1 MPDTHVALP
10 GSRRPMKQGAKR
22 VRDVDP
28 HEPVEVTITLR
39 GPKLPDADAL
49 NQPPLSREEFARK
62 YAASADD
69 AKQVTDK
76 LQSYG
81 LKVLQTSLV
90 KRSLTVTG
98 TAAQF
103 EAAFQP
109 QLGIYHDTEQGDF
122 RGRAHAIRIPQ
133 ELDGVITGVF
143 GLDERR
149 VARRKSGSGDT
160 SAARPLTPADI
171 EKLYSFPPGDGAAQ
185 VVGIA
190 EFGGG
195 YFPEDVEAFCGKYGR
210 AIPTVDIVS
219 VGLEALTP
227 AQIRK
232 LPPQRRNDELGSS
245 TEVMMDI
252 EIIAALCPASKILVY
267 FAPFTQKGWVDL
279 IGKVVEGQPAP
290 CNILSV
296 SWGLAED
303 SPDWSEAARAA
314 INDALKSAAL
324 QGITVCVASG
334 DDGSGDQ
341 IADGRAHVD
350 FPSCSPSVLSV
361 GGTMLSNQEEVV
373 WWETPG
379 QRTPNGGGA
388 TGGGVSVF
396 SGRPSWQTV
405 EIRSLN
411 AGSIDGR
418 VIPDVAAVAGVP
430 FYDLIFQGQDAPNGG
445 TSAAAPVWAALLARV
460 NAALPAGQAPRFL
473 TPLLYGTGEDGQPI
487 GEAVCRDITTGDNT
501 SPDPG
506 KGYRAEAGFDAV
518 SGWGVPKGNALAKA
532 LGSQTVVG

>member
-1 MPDTHVALP
+1 MPNTHVALP
-10 GSRRPMKQGAKR
+10 GSRRPMKQGVRR

-28 HEPVEVTITLR
+28 NASIEVTVTLR

-62 YAASADD
+62 YGASVDD
-69 AKQVTDK
+69 AKKVTDQ

-81 LKVLQTSLV
+81 LKVEETSLV
-90 KRSLTVTG
+90 KRSVTVKG
-98 TAAQF
+98 TAAQI

-109 QLGIYHDTEQGDF
+109 QLGIYHDAEQGDF
-122 RGRAHAIRIPQ
+122 RGRAHVIRVPQ
-133 ELDGVITGVF
+133 QLDGIVTGVF

-149 VARRKSGSGDT
+149 VARRKSGVGDAT
-160 SAARPLTPADI
+160 GATPLTPIVI
-171 EKLYSFPPGDGAAQ
+171 EKRYGFPSGDGAGQ

-195 YFPEDVEAFCGKYGR
+195 YFPDDVAAFCNKFER
-210 AIPTVDIVS
+210 PLPAVEIVP
-219 VGLEALTP
+219 VGLNALTP

-232 LPPQRRNDELGSS
+232 LPPQRRNDELGAS

-279 IGKVVEGQPAP
+279 IGKVVAGEPAP
-290 CNILSV
+290 CSILSV

-303 SPDWSEAARAA
+303 SEDWSEAARTA

-334 DDGSGDQ
+334 DDGSGDELT
-341 IADGRAHVD
+341 DGRAHVD

-361 GGTMLSNQEEVV
+361 GGTMLKNSEEVV
-373 WWETPG
+373 WWEAPG

-396 SGRPSWQTV
+396 MPRPSWQAIKV
-405 EIRSLN
+405 KSVN

-418 VIPDVAAVAGVP
+418 VIPDVAAVAGSP

-445 TSAAAPVWAALLARV
+445 TSAATPVWAALLARV
-460 NAALPAGQAPRFL
+460 YAALPTDQKPQFL
-473 TPLLYGTGEDGQPI
+473 TPILYGKGPDG
-487 GEAVCRDITTGDNT
+487 GAVGKTVCGDITTGNNV
-501 SPDPG
+501 SPNPG
-506 KGYRAEAGFDAV
+506 TGYKAGIGFDAV
-518 SGWGVPKGNALAKA
+518 SGWGVPKGEALVRA
-532 LGSQTVVG
+532 LTPSTAVA

>member
-10 GSRRPMKQGAKR
+10 GSRRPMKQGVR
-22 VRDVDP
+22 RIRDVNP
-28 HEPVEVTITLR
+28 HDSIEITVALR

-49 NQPPLSREEFARK
+49 NQPPLSREEFKQR
-62 YAASADD
+62 YSASEDD
-69 AKQVTDK
+69 AKKVAAQ

-81 LKVLQTSLV
+81 LKVEETSLV
-90 KRSLTVTG
+90 KRSLTVRG
-98 TAAQF
+98 NAAQI

-109 QLGIYHDTEQGDF
+109 QLGIYHDAEQGDF
-122 RGRAHAIRIPQ
+122 RGRAHVIRVPQ
-133 ELDGVITGVF
+133 QLDGLITGVF

-149 VARRKSGSGDT
+149 VARRKSGAGDAT
-160 SAARPLTPADI
+160 GATPLTPADI
-171 EKLYSFPPGDGAAQ
+171 ERRYAFPPGDGAGQ
-185 VVGIA
+185 VIGIA

-195 YFPEDVEAFCGKYGR
+195 YFPDDVAAFCNKYER
-210 AIPTVDIVS
+210 AVPSVAVEP
-219 VGLEALTP
+219 VGLQALTP
-227 AQIRK
+227 AQIRR
-232 LPPQRRNDELGSS
+232 LPPQRRNDELGAS

-252 EIIAALCPASKILVY
+252 EIIAALCPASSIVVY

-279 IGKVVEGQPAP
+279 IGKVVAGEPAS
-290 CNILSV
+290 CSILSV

-303 SPDWSEAARAA
+303 SQDWSEAARTA

-341 IADGRAHVD
+341 MADGRAHVD

-361 GGTMLSNQEEVV
+361 GGTMLSSSTEVV
-373 WWETPG
+373 WWEAPG

-396 SGRPSWQTV
+396 LPRPSWQTIEV
-405 EIRSLN
+405 RSLN

-418 VIPDVAAVAGVP
+418 VIPDVAAVAGAP

-445 TSAAAPVWAALLARV
+445 TSASAPVWAALLARV
-460 NAALPAGQAPRFL
+460 NAALPPGQRPRFL
-473 TPLLYGTGEDGQPI
+473 TPILYGRGPDGRPV
-487 GEAVCRDITTGDNT
+487 GASVCGDITRGDNT

-506 KGYRAEAGFDAV
+506 SGYEAGAGFDAV
-518 SGWGVPKGNALAKA
+518 SGWGVPRGEALVTA
-532 LGSQTVVG
+532 LTPSTAIA